1 VHANCIE
8 LIPTNVS
15 PRPDGFD
22 LIGPVQFVLR
32 PETRFYIGFDRISR
46 GMQIIRG
53 MFLGEE
59 TFHIRTV
66 LNSELA
72 LDWVWEFESS
82 VMHNHFGRGPNNSEI
97 GNHCRN
103 LQGIALFNL

>member
-1 VHANCIE
+1 
-8 LIPTNVS
+8 
-15 PRPDGFD
+15 
-22 LIGPVQFVLR
+22 
-32 PETRFYIGFDRISR
+32 
-46 GMQIIRG
+46 
-53 MFLGEE
+53 LGEE

-103 LQGIALFNL
+103 SQGIALFNL